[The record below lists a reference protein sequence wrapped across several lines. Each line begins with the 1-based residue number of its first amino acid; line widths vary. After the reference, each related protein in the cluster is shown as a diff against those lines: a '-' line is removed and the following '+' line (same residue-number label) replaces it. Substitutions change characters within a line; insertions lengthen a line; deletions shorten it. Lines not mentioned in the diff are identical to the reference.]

1 MKSIL
6 KLMLLSTLLMPFGL
20 NAAEEEPSLQL
31 EINYLLQQIETTG
44 CVFNRNG
51 SRHQGAEAV
60 AHIQRK
66 YDYYRDDINS
76 AEDFIRLSASKSTV
90 TRRAYT
96 IECQDQESIKSEQWL
111 LMLLQEYRMTKSQPL
126 EASL

>member
-1 MKSIL
+1 MR
-6 KLMLLSTLLMPFGL
+6 KLSLSALLALLWLPLVSNAETG
-20 NAAEEEPSLQL
+20 AAEKL
-31 EINYLLQQIETTG
+31 EIDYLLRQIETSE

-66 YDYYRDDINS
+66 YDYYYDDIDN

-96 IECQDQESIKSEQWL
+96 IECPDLDTQTSQQWL
-111 LMLLQEYRMTKSQPL
+111 LQKLHSYRTQAPRK
-126 EASL
+126 

>member
-1 MKSIL
+1 MK
-6 KLMLLSTLLMPFGL
+6 KLNSYLLMAMMLLSFSQGL
-20 NAAEEEPSLQL
+20 SASQEASTTA
-31 EINYLLQQIETTG
+31 EINYLLQQIELTECT
-44 CVFNRNG
+44 FNRNG

-66 YDYYRDDINS
+66 YDYYYDDIES

-96 IECQDQESIKSEQWL
+96 IECSGGEVQSSEQWL
-111 LMLLQEYRMTKSQPL
+111 LQRLQDYRLDHFVKQ
-126 EASL
+126 